1 MCTFTNF
8 SFKIDTPTFFFG
20 NLYWYIFSAI
30 YPSENLYPRSLI
42 QANKSKLNNGLSK
55 NLRELIPES
64 ECFWMVIFAH

>member
-20 NLYWYIFSAI
+20 NLCGYIFSAI
-30 YPSENLYPRSLI
+30 YPSENLYPRFLI
-42 QANKSKLNNGLSK
+42 QANKSKLNNGLPK

-64 ECFWMVIFAH
+64 ECFWMVIFAR